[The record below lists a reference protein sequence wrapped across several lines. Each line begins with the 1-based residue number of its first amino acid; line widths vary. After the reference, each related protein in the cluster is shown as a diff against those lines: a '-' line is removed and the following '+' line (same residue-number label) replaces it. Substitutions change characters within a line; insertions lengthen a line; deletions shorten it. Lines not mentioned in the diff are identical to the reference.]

1 MGKTPKYKIG
11 VANKKNPSGIK
22 YYVLIKVDKVLC
34 TPWAL
39 GRQGWQI
46 LQNVYA
52 VKQFVP
58 CEVLNSVAMLSNG
71 LVLEEITH

>member
-34 TPWAL
+34 TP
-39 GRQGWQI
+39 
-46 LQNVYA
+46 
-52 VKQFVP
+52 
-58 CEVLNSVAMLSNG
+58 
-71 LVLEEITH
+71 